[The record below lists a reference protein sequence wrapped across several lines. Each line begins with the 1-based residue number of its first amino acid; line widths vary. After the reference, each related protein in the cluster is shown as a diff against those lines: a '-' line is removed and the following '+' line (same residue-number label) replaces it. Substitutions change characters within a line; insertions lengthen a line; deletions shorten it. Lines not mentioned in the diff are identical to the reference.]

1 MGPRDR
7 SVLSEELERF
17 IRRHVRSLSALELF
31 LLIHR
36 TAGRSWT
43 AGELNRELRSNLQ
56 LVVDVLNELERA
68 VLLRRDADDHYRW
81 EPATPELQRLG
92 DQLAEAHATYPFSV
106 VKAIYAPQVDQIQA
120 LADAFKI
127 KRD

>member
-1 MGPRDR
+1 MGPRDN
-7 SVLSEELERF
+7 SVLSGELEQF

-31 LLIHR
+31 LLVHR

-43 AGELNRELRSNLQ
+43 AGELNRELRSSLQ
-56 LVVDVLNELERA
+56 LVVDVLNEFERA
-68 VLLRRDADDHYRW
+68 ALVRRDANDHYRW
-81 EPATPELQRLG
+81 EPANPELQRLG
-92 DQLAEAHATYPFSV
+92 DRLAEAYAIYPFSV